1 MQNYRIIEQEEKL
14 RKSNV
19 ASDVKI
25 LNELIHNKLIFVNH
39 FGQVLNNIDGA
50 LKIILGHCSTVKL
63 D

>member
-1 MQNYRIIEQEEKL
+1 M
-14 RKSNV
+14 
-19 ASDVKI
+19 D
-25 LNELIHNKLIFVNH
+25 ELIHNKLIFVNH